1 MCNIGKIYNISILYN
16 YIIVQPPSTINLHKE
31 VSSKAIRLKK
41 EAAAQSM
48 QVARSRRAI

>member
-1 MCNIGKIYNISILYN
+1 MCNIGKIYNISTLYN

-48 QVARSRRAI
+48 